1 MFVNRFAR
9 AFSLHD
15 VLGDIEG
22 SAVSS
27 TVANGLSQSVFH
39 EVSACL
45 ATATLLASF
54 TYRNALAWQHSKTGR
69 M

>member
-22 SAVSS
+22 SAVSYN
-27 TVANGLSQSVFH
+27 VANGLSQSVFH

-45 ATATLLASF
+45 ATPALLASF
-54 TYRNALAWQHSKTGR
+54 RI
-69 M
+69 

>member
-22 SAVSS
+22 LGSS
-27 TVANGLSQSVFH
+27 TVSNGLSQSVFH

-45 ATATLLASF
+45 ATPALLASF
-54 TYRNALAWQHSKTGR
+54 RI
-69 M
+69 